1 VHPLL
6 YALNIGTLATWITL
20 SGASTVA
27 VAIKVHERLP
37 TLNEVKPAEIELAF
51 IDEVMGSA
59 PPAAPE
65 DAAVTEE
72 DIPQE
77 ELPQPEEIPELP
89 EIPEM
94 PEVAELEPLP
104 EIPDLP
110 VKADGEI
117 KPKPQPVVRR
127 SSDQPKQATRTR
139 TAVSR
144 SGPAGNGSGQ
154 GAGTAKGS
162 GSSATG
168 NASRWVG
175 LRKGR
180 LNYPSA
186 AKRAGEQGAVTV
198 VFTVDERGYV
208 VNARIS
214 KPCPYAQLN
223 EAALAHVRRFK
234 AKPGPRA
241 TNSQIVRF
249 QLN

>member
-1 VHPLL
+1 MHPIL
-6 YALNIGTLATWITL
+6 YALNIGTLATWLTV

-37 TLNEVKPAEIELAF
+37 KLLEPKPAEIELSF
-51 IDEVMGSA
+51 TEEIMGSA

-65 DAAVTEE
+65 DAALSEE
-72 DIPQE
+72 NVPQE

-89 EIPEM
+89 EMPEI

-110 VKADGEI
+110 MKADGEI
-117 KPKPQPVVRR
+117 KPKPQPAAKRV
-127 SSDQPKQATRTR
+127 SDQPKQATRTQTTGR
-139 TAVSR
+139 R

-154 GAGTAKGS
+154 GAGTAQGS
-162 GSSATG
+162 GDSATG
-168 NASRWVG
+168 ASRWDG
-175 LRKGR
+175 LRKGK

-186 AKRAGEQGAVTV
+186 AKRAGEQGVVTV

-214 KPCPYAQLN
+214 NPCQYPSLN
-223 EAALAHVRRFK
+223 EAALSHVRRFK
-234 AKPGPRA
+234 AKPGARA
-241 TNSQIVRF
+241 TNTQRVVFNI
-249 QLN
+249 N

>member
-37 TLNEVKPAEIELAF
+37 KLNEVKPAEIELAF

-72 DIPQE
+72 DMPQE

-89 EIPEM
+89 EMPEI

-110 VKADGEI
+110 IKADGEV
-117 KPKPQPVVRR
+117 KPKPQPVVKRT
-127 SSDQPKQATRTR
+127 SDQPKQATRTK
-139 TAVSR
+139 TQVSR

-162 GSSATG
+162 GSSETG
-168 NASRWVG
+168 DASRWVG

-186 AKRAGEQGAVTV
+186 AKRAGEQGRVTV

-208 VNARIS
+208 VNARVS
-214 KPCPYAQLN
+214 KPCSYPQLN
-223 EAALAHVRRFK
+223 EAALAHVRGFK
-234 AKPGPRA
+234 AKAGPRA
-241 TNSQIVRF
+241 TNSQTVVF
-249 QLN
+249 QIN